1 MRKALTVLI
10 PLLLAASCRIV
21 TLADIEGLE
30 SNPFMEAVDLSSTG
44 HAVSAAMEDGVLAAE
59 EVPIHLDIPSVIR
72 IPVIT
77 DVHADRTGSG
87 VHVFEE
93 AFMDFLDKGSYPFII
108 DLGDLLNKGHYEESN
123 AVRFYAETAMKAN
136 GNHIICIGN
145 HELHDETS
153 SSFDRLYSSL
163 GPGRETM
170 RMGRYAFGPLSIYK
184 LDNSLGVFG
193 RSQLAWLEEALA
205 ADPNP
210 YRIFIAHENMAT
222 SRAADQS
229 LTITGIT
236 DQREVHRMMRIM
248 DEYGV
253 SLFLTGHH
261 HKGNI
266 VYGFSGGAYEV
277 NLAAF
282 HRKESII
289 DFESDGYYYLLELDT
304 SSGAFS
310 IDMYSSETGER
321 LGTLFPSQ
329 DG

>member
-44 HAVSAAMEDGVLAAE
+44 HAVSAVMEDGVLAAE
-59 EVPIHLDIPSVIR
+59 EVPIRLDIPSVIR

-108 DLGDLLNKGHYEESN
+108 DLGDLLNKGHYEGSN

-163 GPGRETM
+163 GPGRETAP
-170 RMGRYAFGPLSIYK
+170 RWPRSPTPITPYPAWDPL
-184 LDNSLGVFG
+184 
-193 RSQLAWLEEALA
+193 
-205 ADPNP
+205 
-210 YRIFIAHENMAT
+210 
-222 SRAADQS
+222 
-229 LTITGIT
+229 
-236 DQREVHRMMRIM
+236 
-248 DEYGV
+248 
-253 SLFLTGHH
+253 
-261 HKGNI
+261 
-266 VYGFSGGAYEV
+266 GA
-277 NLAAF
+277 
-282 HRKESII
+282 
-289 DFESDGYYYLLELDT
+289 GW
-304 SSGAFS
+304 
-310 IDMYSSETGER
+310 
-321 LGTLFPSQ
+321 
-329 DG
+329 